1 MKYKPLPQKA
11 DINFAQMMTQ
21 AVSTLDAAA
30 EVAERM
36 NDAEGLINVAAMWI
50 KMADIL
56 EGIVAEGMLSPFPE
70 DEDKAMMKV
79 PTGFQKTD
87 EIGDN
92 ND

>member
-11 DINFAQMMTQ
+11 EINFAQMMTQ

-36 NDAEGLINVAAMWI
+36 NDTEGLINVAAMWV

-56 EGIVAEGMLSPFPE
+56 DGIVAEGILSPFPE
-70 DEDKAMMKV
+70 DGDKTIPKV

-87 EIGDN
+87 EIGDK